1 MEKKLLSSQT
11 MGSLDDPKKMDP
23 KDLEV
28 YPFQSLS
35 SRGYLSIYI
44 YTLYLLEVLAQLY
57 VDLRNRSDQLVHL
70 VWGNRVPSGYVK
82 IAIENGPFIVDLPI
96 EDGDF
101 P

>member
-1 MEKKLLSSQT
+1 

-44 YTLYLLEVLAQLY
+44 YIPYIYL
-57 VDLRNRSDQLVHL
+57 RS
-70 VWGNRVPSGYVK
+70 
-82 IAIENGPFIVDLPI
+82 LPNYMSI
-96 EDGDF
+96 YEID
-101 P
+101 PINLSI

>member
-1 MEKKLLSSQT
+1 MKKKLLSSQT

-44 YTLYLLEVLAQLY
+44 YIPYIYL
-57 VDLRNRSDQLVHL
+57 
-70 VWGNRVPSGYVK
+70 
-82 IAIENGPFIVDLPI
+82 
-96 EDGDF
+96 
-101 P
+101 